1 MRTLSIFGNLTLVTA
16 LLASLTGCGA
26 SGPPTHR
33 LQGTVQLAE
42 GNVSDLAGH
51 TLEAVLESDSTIRAY
66 GEIRDDG
73 SFELESLLAGE
84 IRPGALAG
92 KYAVRVVLGDD
103 DPDSRRRAVQAVN
116 KRFLNV
122 ETSGLSL
129 SVPASGEVTL
139 PLSRS

>member
-1 MRTLSIFGNLTLVTA
+1 MRTLSIFGNLMLATA

-26 SGPPTHR
+26 SGPPVHR

-51 TLEAVLESDSTIRAY
+51 TLEAVLESDSTVRAY
-66 GEIRDDG
+66 GAIGEDG
-73 SFELESLLAGE
+73 RFELESLLGGE

-92 KYAVRVVLGDD
+92 KYAVRLVLGDD
-103 DPDSRRRAVQAVN
+103 DPESRRRAAQAVH

-129 SVPASGEVTL
+129 SIPNSGDVTL
-139 PLSRS
+139 SLSRS